1 MIGGNTEAL
10 LKKNSGTTKNDLG
23 ERIPE
28 WETVQTL
35 TGWLDLTD
43 GDSKYTY
50 NAKLQESTHV
60 FLCDYTE
67 IDRSAGDKRMVA
79 NGMTFDVLLID
90 DPMELH
96 HQLEIYLRYVG

>member
-1 MIGGNTEAL
+1 MIGG
-10 LKKNSGTTKNDLG
+10 TTKAMLQRNNPSAKNEVG
-23 ERIPE
+23 ESVPA

-35 TGWLDLTD
+35 KGWLDLTD

-60 FLCDYTE
+60 FLCDYAE
-67 IDRSAGDKRMVA
+67 IDRNAQDKRLVVS
-79 NGMTFDVLLID
+79 GVTFDVLLID